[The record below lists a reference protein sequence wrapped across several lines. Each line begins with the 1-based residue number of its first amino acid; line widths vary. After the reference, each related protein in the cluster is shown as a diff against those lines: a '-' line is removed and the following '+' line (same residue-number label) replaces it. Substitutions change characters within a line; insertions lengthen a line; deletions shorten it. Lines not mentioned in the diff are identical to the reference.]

1 MLLKGLPQG
10 DATGRLSLTDRGREN
25 QPPTDE
31 RYDTPPLTPLQR
43 GFFSK
48 LGGFAVR
55 AKSFPNDHGC
65 SLTA

>member
-43 GFFSK
+43 GIFFRSWAASPYE
-48 LGGFAVR
+48 LNRFRTTMA
-55 AKSFPNDHGC
+55 AP
-65 SLTA
+65 